1 VKVLLDTHTLLWWL
15 AGDGTLATKAR
26 QVITSPKTTVYVSA
40 ASAWEIAIK
49 RTLGKLQAPD
59 DLVAALAAN
68 RFQPLPITIEHAL
81 YAGSLPRHHDD
92 PFDRMLVAQ
101 ALLEKLTIITRDTS
115 IPAYNPALIS
125 A

>member
-1 VKVLLDTHTLLWWL
+1 MKVLLDTHTLLWWL
-15 AGDGTLATKAR
+15 AGDETLSTKAH
-26 QVITSPKTTVYVSA
+26 QVIASPKTTVYVSA

-49 RTLGKLQAPD
+49 KAIGKLQAPD
-59 DLVAALAAN
+59 DLVAALSAN
-68 RFQPLPITIEHAL
+68 RFQHLPVTIEHAL

-101 ALLEKLTIITRDTS
+101 ALLEKLTIITRDKS
-115 IPAYNPALIS
+115 MPAYNPALIM

>member
-1 VKVLLDTHTLLWWL
+1 MKVLLDTHTLLWWL

>member
-1 VKVLLDTHTLLWWL
+1 MKVLLDTHTLLWWL
-15 AGDGTLATKAR
+15 AGDETLSTKAR
-26 QVITSPKTTVYVSA
+26 QVIASPKTTVYVSA

-49 RTLGKLQAPD
+49 KALGKLQAPD
-59 DLVAALAAN
+59 DLVAALSAN
-68 RFQPLPITIEHAL
+68 RFQHLHVTIEHAI

-101 ALLEKLTIITRDTS
+101 ALMERLTIITRDKS
-115 IPAYNPALIS
+115 MPAYNPALIT

>member
-15 AGDGTLATKAR
+15 AGDETLSTKAR
-26 QVITSPKTTVYVSA
+26 QVIASPKTIVYVSA

-49 RTLGKLQAPD
+49 KAIGKLQAPD

-68 RFQPLPITIEHAL
+68 RFQHLPVTIEHAL

-101 ALLEKLTIITRDTS
+101 ALMENLTIITRDTA
-115 IPAYNPALIS
+115 IPAYNPAVIK

>member
-1 VKVLLDTHTLLWWL
+1 MKVLLDTHTLLWWL
-15 AGDGTLATKAR
+15 AGDATLSTKAR
-26 QVITSPKTTVYVSA
+26 QVIASPKTTVYVSA

-49 RTLGKLQAPD
+49 RALGKLQAPE
-59 DLVAALAAN
+59 DLVAALSAN
-68 RFQPLPITIEHAL
+68 RFQHLPVTIEHAL
-81 YAGSLPRHHDD
+81 YAGALPRHHDD

-115 IPAYNPALIS
+115 IPAYKPALIP